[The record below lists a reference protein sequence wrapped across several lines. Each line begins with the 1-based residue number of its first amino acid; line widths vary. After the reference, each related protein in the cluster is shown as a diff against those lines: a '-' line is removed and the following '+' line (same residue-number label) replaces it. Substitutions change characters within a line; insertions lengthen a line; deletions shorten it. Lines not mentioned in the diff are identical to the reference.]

1 MNAWFGT
8 EFNRNNTW
16 FSHID
21 LFTDYLK
28 RVNYMLQQG
37 LNVADVAYFIGEDAP
52 KMTGVTDRRCPE
64 GTSTIISTA
73 RCCWNAPP

>member
-37 LNVADVAYFIGEDAP
+37 S
-52 KMTGVTDRRCPE
+52 
-64 GTSTIISTA
+64 TSPTWPISSA
-73 RCCWNAPP
+73 RTPRK